1 MNYYHIVR
9 KEEVRKTGGSA
20 LLGTADVRQAIQA
33 VTKHIY
39 QESNSTIWILAQFKE
54 KKKVLFYFN
63 IALNLILHS
72 IHEAFKI
79 QIVCS
84 KQYASPLIAG
94 SRFSI

>member
-54 KKKVLFYFN
+54 KKVLFYFN

-72 IHEAFKI
+72 THETFKI
-79 QIVCS
+79 PIVCS
-84 KQYASPLIAG
+84 KQYASSLIAG